1 MLVLGDSP
9 RSLLSLP
16 TLPKD
21 ELISVLRLII
31 LLTRDHDIAEALIK
45 RNGVA
50 SLFQYPRVSSGTRSG
65 SGVQSYIAI
74 IVRHIIENNNT
85 LQHVMRQEV
94 KRFFSHPR
102 SCSIDISSFVS
113 GCSSA
118 ALRDPEAFVK
128 VT

>member
-1 MLVLGDSP
+1 MPKENEPINSQPVAQGP
-9 RSLLSLP
+9 RYTEARNTLFDFSMRLLSVP

-21 ELISVLRLII
+21 ELISVLRLIV

-74 IVRHIIENNNT
+74 IVRHI
-85 LQHVMRQEV
+85 V
-94 KRFFSHPR
+94 
-102 SCSIDISSFVS
+102 
-113 GCSSA
+113 
-118 ALRDPEAFVK
+118 
-128 VT
+128 